1 MDEQKYINRSNSQ
14 LSYERNYKTLQENPM
29 LQLSKLVNTQL
40 TDLKKSLLSTKMG
53 GGLKSVN
60 QKPQKYHISLKIHK
74 GNNSGKPVI

>member
-1 MDEQKYINRSNSQ
+1 
-14 LSYERNYKTLQENPM
+14 M

-74 GNNSGKPVI
+74 ENNSGKPVI